1 MTRLHS
7 IALLLLGV
15 LVVAPGDRVSAQ
27 APTSDPPTHT
37 LILRDVLLSDALEQ
51 VAALTGIDLLY
62 GAEVSTLA
70 RERRVFC
77 RAEDQPVE
85 EILSC
90 VVESAEVDYYR
101 LSSGTYVVIEGPEG
115 LPQYT
120 SLTGVVTDRWTGQPL
135 PAAQIRMENPGT
147 WTRANEA
154 GIFSLASLLPGRH
167 NVLVSSYGYRPL
179 RTTVEVPERG
189 LGRVSFSLEPELYRA
204 RPIIV
209 DGLDPGWRGA
219 RLAGGGVLDREDF
232 LGEARAGRS
241 YEGALPRILGV
252 ARRPFLSD
260 VLIQGGET
268 ITQQLRLDGVP
279 IYSPLSV
286 EGIVG
291 PFSPLALER
300 LTVRKAG
307 FPARHGSATAGILD
321 LEQATHPPDGRRS
334 EIQIDPHNVNGR
346 ISLPLPGAN
355 DLPGAL
361 TAAGRSS
368 LWNVFTVPAL
378 DQTLREWNQVDP
390 LLAQALQGAYPSGAG
405 IAPSEAVDYRGH
417 DHGSD
422 VGSTDLHL
430 AVRIPTGPG
439 RAFRGSLYRGASEI
453 STRLLAAGHHESHPV
468 PDRLMI
474 VEDGYDWSNLAG
486 RVRYDGLLGDRT
498 TTGIQLHASRHR
510 FASGNRMAQADPYG
524 STLRE
529 MEEELSGMIDGQP
542 FLTDASRIHELGAEA
557 SLERALGPG
566 HRLLGKLEVVRVE
579 AELSLD
585 GGAFPHLRTEAAHTR
600 AAAVVEDRWNRGPVT
615 LEGGLRSTWLP
626 GSETLVHEPRVALEV
641 QGERAVPVT
650 ARLAGGIYRQFVSEF
665 ELANPGPSALV
676 PSIRF
681 WLPFDEE
688 LPLPSSR
695 HLSLEVAALP
705 APNWELR
712 GEVFGRWTDDLP
724 VVDYASLLAGG
735 WDDRVT
741 SPGGLAAPTSGEAV
755 GLGLRASRSGELLR
769 VHAGYDATRSRR
781 TFSSRFGGE
790 AVPDPADAPH
800 RALARVEV
808 AATPGIT
815 LRARGSG
822 TWGRSWAFRRAYYDL
837 LTLHDARSELDVGRP
852 GDRTLPALLELDVGA
867 SWAGRVGDLDMELSV
882 DLLNALDRRN
892 VLDYGLRRVAD
903 AQDDFELIPRYL
915 AGRSPALTLRVSF

>member
-1 MTRLHS
+1 MTRLHP
-7 IALLLLGV
+7 IVLLLV
-15 LVVAPGDRVSAQ
+15 ATLVAVPGERASAQ
-27 APTSDPPTHT
+27 GPPSEGPTHT

-85 EILSC
+85 EILAC

-101 LSSGTYVVIEGPEG
+101 LSSGTYVVIAGPEG
-115 LPQYT
+115 LPQYA

-135 PAAQIRMENPGT
+135 PAARVRMENPGT

-167 NVLVSSYGYRPL
+167 NVLISSYGYRPL

-189 LGRVSFSLEPELYRA
+189 LGRVTFSLEPEPYRA

-219 RLAGGGVLDREDF
+219 RLAAGAVVDRDELLDQ
-232 LGEARAGRS
+232 ARAGRS

-252 ARRPFLSD
+252 ARRPFLSE

-268 ITQQLRLDGVP
+268 MTQQLRLDGVP

-334 EIQIDPHNVNGR
+334 EFQVDPANVNGR
-346 ISLPLPGAN
+346 LSLPLPGAGG
-355 DLPGAL
+355 LPGAL
-361 TAAGRSS
+361 TVAGRSS
-368 LWNVFTVPAL
+368 LWDLFTVSAL

-390 LLAQALQGAYPSGAG
+390 LLARALQGSYPSGEG

-430 AVRIPTGPG
+430 ALRIPTGPG
-439 RAFRGSLYRGASEI
+439 RAFRGSLYRGASDI
-453 STRLLAAGHHESHPV
+453 STRVLAAGHHESNPV
-468 PDRLMI
+468 ADRLMI

-498 TTGIQLHASRHR
+498 TTGVQLHASRHR
-510 FASGNRMAQADPYG
+510 FASGNRMAQAAPEG
-524 STLRE
+524 SSLPE
-529 MEEELSGMIDGQP
+529 MQQELSWMIDGQP
-542 FLTDASRIHELGAEA
+542 FLTDASGIHEVGAEA

-566 HRLLGKLEVVRVE
+566 HRLLGKVEVVRVE
-579 AELSLD
+579 ADLSLD

-600 AAAVVEDRWNRGPVT
+600 VTGVLEDRWNRGPIT

-626 GSETLVHEPRVALEV
+626 GSETLVHEPRAALEV
-641 QGERAVPVT
+641 QGEGAVPVT
-650 ARLAGGIYRQFVSEF
+650 ARLAGGVYRQFVSEF

-681 WLPFDEE
+681 WLPFDEA
-688 LPLPSSR
+688 LPLPSSK
-695 HLSLEVAALP
+695 HLSMEVAALP
-705 APNWELR
+705 APGWELR
-712 GEVFGRWTDDLP
+712 GELFGRWTGDLP

-735 WDDRVT
+735 WGDGVT
-741 SPGGLAAPTSGEAV
+741 GPGEIVAPTSGEATGV
-755 GLGLRASRSGELLR
+755 GLRVSRTGDLVRL
-769 VHAGYDATRSRR
+769 HAGYDGTRSRR

-790 AVPDPADAPH
+790 PVPDPADAPH

-808 AATPGIT
+808 APTPGIT

-837 LTLHDARSELDVGRP
+837 LTLHEARSELQVGRP

-867 SWAGRVGDLDMELSV
+867 SWAGRLGDLDVELSL
-882 DLLNALDRRN
+882 DLLNALDRSN

-903 AQDDFELIPRYL
+903 AYDEFELIPRHL
-915 AGRSPALTLRVSF
+915 TGRSPALTLRVSF